1 MEEQGSIVLQKKM
14 ILALFTIIFTIMS
27 GIYVVGNNF
36 KNYEKMAVASGS
48 EVVESNTNMNE
59 NDIILIEQIT
69 YAAVEEISEEI
80 VEDEQTTS
88 VEIDKVSELE
98 EKIQIAKNDRITSQ
112 TVSRK
117 KAREDTILEK
127 AETVSEVTSNSV
139 GENENQK
146 ENTTKYVSYKSL
158 AEDNPPEEYSSV
170 VEVSA
175 TAYCLC
181 KKCCGKSPSNPNYG
195 MTASGIRIVPGSGI
209 KVIAVD
215 PKIIPLGSKVYV
227 EGLNGA
233 WDYGYATAS
242 DTGSAIKDYKIDL
255 YMDTHSE
262 ALTWGR
268 KKVNVYVID

>member
-59 NDIILIEQIT
+59 NDIILIEQIA

-80 VEDEQTTS
+80 VEGEQTTS
-88 VEIDKVSELE
+88 GEIDKVSELE

-146 ENTTKYVSYKSL
+146 ENTTKYVSYKS
-158 AEDNPPEEYSSV
+158 
-170 VEVSA
+170 
-175 TAYCLC
+175 
-181 KKCCGKSPSNPNYG
+181 
-195 MTASGIRIVPGSGI
+195 
-209 KVIAVD
+209 
-215 PKIIPLGSKVYV
+215 
-227 EGLNGA
+227 
-233 WDYGYATAS
+233 
-242 DTGSAIKDYKIDL
+242 
-255 YMDTHSE
+255 
-262 ALTWGR
+262 
-268 KKVNVYVID
+268 